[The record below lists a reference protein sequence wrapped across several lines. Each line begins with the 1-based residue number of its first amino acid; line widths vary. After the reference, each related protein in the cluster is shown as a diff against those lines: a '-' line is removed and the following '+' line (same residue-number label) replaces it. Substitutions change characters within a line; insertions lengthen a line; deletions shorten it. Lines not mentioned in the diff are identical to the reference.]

1 MTFYRQL
8 NILKDKIFTLVLI
21 VLVAEFCFPHQL
33 LAKELDDSV
42 NLGPVLIQIED
53 TLNNNEINQ
62 TPAFT
67 KKPKMIRYV
76 VVTAYSSTIDQCDD
90 TPFITANGKTV
101 YDGLVAAN
109 FLQFGSEVRFPEHF
123 GNKIFTVNDRMNKK
137 YSDRIDVWMP
147 TREQAIRFGTRY
159 LKVEIY

>member
-62 TPAFT
+62 TPAF
-67 KKPKMIRYV
+67 
-76 VVTAYSSTIDQCDD
+76 S
-90 TPFITANGKTV
+90 
-101 YDGLVAAN
+101 
-109 FLQFGSEVRFPEHF
+109 
-123 GNKIFTVNDRMNKK
+123 
-137 YSDRIDVWMP
+137 
-147 TREQAIRFGTRY
+147 
-159 LKVEIY
+159 LK